1 MINNSAERIKLF
13 EIFLWIFF
21 LWYYMPIMRGF
32 FYSGTYNLHFFTFYV
47 CGIGLLLLRVIIQK
61 KKIIIKFNVLFPVI
75 IYFLFFSV
83 LCFLDIG
90 DAQRHIRVSFMF
102 WGTLIVYYLTADY
115 PCQRKRLVIFALIM
129 LVVTFI
135 TSMYGVIMD
144 PSAARTLTFA
154 ANDIAE
160 DLLLR
165 IKNIG
170 DIYFF
175 QCTVIM
181 VPIFITFIL
190 KNYKRKFC
198 FIVLVLSLY
207 ALISASFTISLIL
220 YFVAIVLSY
229 ISNKRFTSKVMIISA
244 LLVIILVIPWEDILF
259 FLSSNIKNEW
269 ISNRL
274 QSVAIS
280 DEQGGNVGLLGN
292 RVNLY
297 ASSLHTF
304 ANNVFG
310 IGPEY
315 SYRMYDNGIGYHSQI
330 LDDLA
335 RYGIAA
341 IIFYGCFF
349 RSYYVLLVKQWKQI
363 NMEEV
368 AMPIIIIY
376 ICFLFLNP
384 GFTSAYESVMMFL
397 IIPLLPELI
406 LDNRKEPNVRK

>member
-1 MINNSAERIKLF
+1 
-13 EIFLWIFF
+13 
-21 LWYYMPIMRGF
+21 
-32 FYSGTYNLHFFTFYV
+32 
-47 CGIGLLLLRVIIQK
+47 
-61 KKIIIKFNVLFPVI
+61 
-75 IYFLFFSV
+75 
-83 LCFLDIG
+83 
-90 DAQRHIRVSFMF
+90 
-102 WGTLIVYYLTADY
+102 
-115 PCQRKRLVIFALIM
+115 
-129 LVVTFI
+129 
-135 TSMYGVIMD
+135 
-144 PSAARTLTFA
+144 
-154 ANDIAE
+154 
-160 DLLLR
+160 
-165 IKNIG
+165 
-170 DIYFF
+170 
-175 QCTVIM
+175 
-181 VPIFITFIL
+181 
-190 KNYKRKFC
+190 
-198 FIVLVLSLY
+198 
-207 ALISASFTISLIL
+207 
-220 YFVAIVLSY
+220 
-229 ISNKRFTSKVMIISA
+229 MIISA